1 MIIKNESDSHKPI
14 TDFTDNPLNQTEE
27 LNSKEAGPLTEH
39 YEVKGFT
46 GVDNTKKAPV
56 YPVY

>member
-1 MIIKNESDSHKPI
+1 MTTKNESDSDKPI
-14 TDFTDNPLNQTEE
+14 TDNPLNQTEE